1 MATVEITA
9 LDVLVL
15 KKLVLI
21 NAALGKA
28 LTDKT
33 AAREQ
38 MAMVREINDF
48 VLRADLAVKADVAG
62 DRMAQRESGRPLRPR

>member
-15 KKLVLI
+15 KKLVII

-28 LTDKT
+28 LTDPK

-38 MAMVREINDF
+38 MAMVREVNDF
-48 VLRADLAVKADVAG
+48 VLRADLAVKSSPAAG
-62 DRMAQRESGRPLRPR
+62 G

>member
-1 MATVEITA
+1 MATLEITR

-15 KKLVLI
+15 KKLLII

-28 LTDKT
+28 LTDQT

-38 MAMVREINDF
+38 MAMVRQVNEL
-48 VLRADLAVKADVAG
+48 VLRADLAVKSEA
-62 DRMAQRESGRPLRPR
+62 